1 MGIFLKEMSLK
12 GKTALI
18 TGATKGLGR
27 GAAEAI
33 AEAGGNI
40 IAIGRNQSEL
50 NSLGNKI
57 KKLKVK
63 YTSFN
68 CDVNNYNKIKNFISN
83 LKKLDILVNNA
94 GTNIPENFLNV
105 KKTSLETLLNVNTK
119 AVFNIAQLCANQIIK
134 LKRKQGSIINISSI
148 FGLVAG
154 QKRTV
159 YSMTKFGVE
168 GLTKGMALDL
178 AKYNIRVN
186 SVCPNIVLT
195 PRTKK
200 YFSDKKYNKYVKES
214 TPINKVV
221 TISDVATSIT
231 FLASEASSMIT
242 GNIYYYRWRL
252 DSKMKNVF
260 LFIIIFFY
268 SNISNAVEFR
278 GKFEQGSFIIGK
290 ATKGSKIEVD
300 KRKIRLTKDGY
311 FAFGLDRD
319 RKNNVI
325 IKIHKN
331 GKTKIIERKILKRD
345 YKIQKIDGLAK
356 KTSYAAARSL

>member
-1 MGIFLKEMSLK
+1 MGIFLKDISLK

-27 GAAEAI
+27 GTAQAI

-40 IAIGRNQSEL
+40 IAVGRNQSEL
-50 NSLGNKI
+50 NSLKIII
-57 KKLKVK
+57 KKFKVK

-68 CDVNNYNKIKNFISN
+68 CDVNDYNKMKNFITK

-94 GTNIPENFLNV
+94 GTNIPESFLNV
-105 KKTSLETLLNVNTK
+105 KKSSLETILNVNTK

-134 LKRKQGSIINISSI
+134 LKSKQGSIINISSI
-148 FGLVAG
+148 FGIVAG

-200 YFSDKKYNKYVKES
+200 YFADKKYNKYVKEN
-214 TPINKVV
+214 TLINKVV
-221 TISDVATSIT
+221 TISDVATSVT

-242 GNIYYYRWRL
+242 GT
-252 DSKMKNVF
+252 SV
-260 LFIIIFFY
+260 
-268 SNISNAVEFR
+268 V
-278 GKFEQGSFIIGK
+278 
-290 ATKGSKIEVD
+290 
-300 KRKIRLTKDGY
+300 
-311 FAFGLDRD
+311 
-319 RKNNVI
+319 
-325 IKIHKN
+325 
-331 GKTKIIERKILKRD
+331 
-345 YKIQKIDGLAK
+345 IDGGWTAK
-356 KTSYAAARSL
+356 

>member
-1 MGIFLKEMSLK
+1 MGIFLKDINLK

-27 GAAEAI
+27 GAVQAI
-33 AEAGGNI
+33 AEAGGDI

-50 NSLGNKI
+50 NSLEKVI
-57 KKLKVK
+57 KKFKVK

-68 CDVNNYNKIKNFISN
+68 CDVNNYNRMKKFIAK

-94 GTNIPENFLNV
+94 GTNIPESFLNV
-105 KKTSLETLLNVNTK
+105 KKNSVETILDVNTK
-119 AVFNIAQLCANQIIK
+119 AVFNVAQLCANQIIK
-134 LKRKQGSIINISSI
+134 LRRKSGSIINISSI

-200 YFSDKKYNKYVKES
+200 YFADKKYNKYVKDN
-214 TPINKVV
+214 TPIKKIV
-221 TISDVATSIT
+221 TVSDVATSIT

-242 GNIYYYRWRL
+242 GTSI
-252 DSKMKNVF
+252 V
-260 LFIIIFFY
+260 
-268 SNISNAVEFR
+268 
-278 GKFEQGSFIIGK
+278 
-290 ATKGSKIEVD
+290 
-300 KRKIRLTKDGY
+300 
-311 FAFGLDRD
+311 
-319 RKNNVI
+319 
-325 IKIHKN
+325 
-331 GKTKIIERKILKRD
+331 
-345 YKIQKIDGLAK
+345 IDGGWTAK
-356 KTSYAAARSL
+356 

>member
-1 MGIFLKEMSLK
+1 MGIFLKDMSLK

-27 GAAEAI
+27 GTAEAI

-50 NSLGNKI
+50 NSLGKKI
-57 KKLKVK
+57 KKLKVQ

-68 CDVNNYNKIKNFISN
+68 CDVNNYDKIKNFITK

-154 QKRTV
+154 QKRSV

-242 GNIYYYRWRL
+242 GT
-252 DSKMKNVF
+252 S
-260 LFIIIFFY
+260 III
-268 SNISNAVEFR
+268 
-278 GKFEQGSFIIGK
+278 
-290 ATKGSKIEVD
+290 
-300 KRKIRLTKDGY
+300 DG
-311 FAFGLDRD
+311 GW
-319 RKNNVI
+319 
-325 IKIHKN
+325 
-331 GKTKIIERKILKRD
+331 T
-345 YKIQKIDGLAK
+345 AK
-356 KTSYAAARSL
+356 

>member
-1 MGIFLKEMSLK
+1 MGIFLKDITLR

-50 NSLGNKI
+50 NSLGKKI
-57 KKLKVK
+57 KKLKVQ

-68 CDVNNYNKIKNFISN
+68 CDVNNYNKIKNFITN

-105 KKTSLETLLNVNTK
+105 QKTSLETLLNVNTK

-134 LKRKQGSIINISSI
+134 LKKKQGSIINVSSI

-178 AKYNIRVN
+178 AKHNIRVN

-200 YFSDKKYNKYVKES
+200 YFADKKYNKYVKEN

-231 FLASEASSMIT
+231 FLASEAASMIT
-242 GNIYYYRWRL
+242 GT
-252 DSKMKNVF
+252 S
-260 LFIIIFFY
+260 III
-268 SNISNAVEFR
+268 
-278 GKFEQGSFIIGK
+278 
-290 ATKGSKIEVD
+290 
-300 KRKIRLTKDGY
+300 DG
-311 FAFGLDRD
+311 GW
-319 RKNNVI
+319 
-325 IKIHKN
+325 
-331 GKTKIIERKILKRD
+331 T
-345 YKIQKIDGLAK
+345 AK
-356 KTSYAAARSL
+356 

>member
-1 MGIFLKEMSLK
+1 MGLFLKNIDLK

-27 GAAEAI
+27 GTAQAI
-33 AEAGGNI
+33 AEAGGDI
-40 IAIGRNQSEL
+40 IAIGRNQNEL
-50 NSLGNKI
+50 NSLGNTI
-57 KKLKVK
+57 RKLHVR
-63 YTSFN
+63 YISFN
-68 CDVNNYNKIKNFISN
+68 CDVNNFYRIKSFISK

-94 GTNIPENFLNV
+94 GTNIPESFLNV

-134 LKRKQGSIINISSI
+134 LKRRQGSIINVSSI

-154 QKRTV
+154 QKRSV

-200 YFSDKKYNKYVKES
+200 YFADKKYNKYVKNS

-221 TISDVATSIT
+221 TVSDVATAVA
-231 FLASEASSMIT
+231 FLASDASSMIT
-242 GNIYYYRWRL
+242 G
-252 DSKMKNVF
+252 SS
-260 LFIIIFFY
+260 III
-268 SNISNAVEFR
+268 
-278 GKFEQGSFIIGK
+278 
-290 ATKGSKIEVD
+290 
-300 KRKIRLTKDGY
+300 DG
-311 FAFGLDRD
+311 GW
-319 RKNNVI
+319 
-325 IKIHKN
+325 
-331 GKTKIIERKILKRD
+331 T
-345 YKIQKIDGLAK
+345 AK
-356 KTSYAAARSL
+356 

>member
-1 MGIFLKEMSLK
+1 MDSKIMSLFLKNINLK

-27 GAAEAI
+27 GTAQAI
-33 AEAGGNI
+33 AEAGGDV

-50 NSLGNKI
+50 NSLGKII
-57 KKLKVK
+57 KKLRVK
-63 YTSFN
+63 YVSFN
-68 CDVNNYNKIKNFISN
+68 CDVNNFNRIKSFISK

-94 GTNIPENFLNV
+94 GTNIPESFLNV
-105 KKTSLETLLNVNTK
+105 KKSSLETLLNVNTK
-119 AVFNIAQLCANQIIK
+119 SAFNIAQLCANQIIR

-154 QKRTV
+154 QKRSV

-200 YFSDKKYNKYVKES
+200 YFADKKYNKYVKES

-221 TISDVATSIT
+221 TVSDVATAVA
-231 FLASEASSMIT
+231 FLASDASSMIT
-242 GNIYYYRWRL
+242 GSSI
-252 DSKMKNVF
+252 V
-260 LFIIIFFY
+260 
-268 SNISNAVEFR
+268 
-278 GKFEQGSFIIGK
+278 
-290 ATKGSKIEVD
+290 
-300 KRKIRLTKDGY
+300 
-311 FAFGLDRD
+311 
-319 RKNNVI
+319 
-325 IKIHKN
+325 
-331 GKTKIIERKILKRD
+331 
-345 YKIQKIDGLAK
+345 IDGGWTAK
-356 KTSYAAARSL
+356 

>member
-1 MGIFLKEMSLK
+1 MGIYLKDINLK

-50 NSLGNKI
+50 DSLGKKI
-57 KKLKVK
+57 RKLKVK

-68 CDVNNYNKIKNFISN
+68 CDVNNYSKIKNFINN
-83 LKKLDILVNNA
+83 LKQLDVLVNNA
-94 GTNIPENFLNV
+94 GTNIPETFLNV
-105 KKTSLETLLNVNTK
+105 KKTSLETILNVNTK

-195 PRTKK
+195 QRTKK
-200 YFSDKKYNKYVKES
+200 YFDDKKYNKYVKES

-242 GNIYYYRWRL
+242 GTSL
-252 DSKMKNVF
+252 V
-260 LFIIIFFY
+260 
-268 SNISNAVEFR
+268 
-278 GKFEQGSFIIGK
+278 
-290 ATKGSKIEVD
+290 VD
-300 KRKIRLTKDGY
+300 GGWT
-311 FAFGLDRD
+311 
-319 RKNNVI
+319 
-325 IKIHKN
+325 
-331 GKTKIIERKILKRD
+331 
-345 YKIQKIDGLAK
+345 AK
-356 KTSYAAARSL
+356 

>member
-1 MGIFLKEMSLK
+1 MGIFLKDINLK

-27 GAAEAI
+27 GAAQAI
-33 AEAGGNI
+33 AEAGGDI

-50 NSLGNKI
+50 KSLARVI

-68 CDVNNYNKIKNFISN
+68 CDVNDYNRMKEFITK

-94 GTNIPENFLNV
+94 GTNIPESFLNV
-105 KKTSLETLLNVNTK
+105 KESSMKTILDVNTK
-119 AVFNIAQLCANQIIK
+119 AVFNVAQLCANQIIK
-134 LKRKQGSIINISSI
+134 LRRKQGSIINISSI

-154 QKRTV
+154 QNRTV

-178 AKYNIRVN
+178 AKHNIRVN
-186 SVCPNIVLT
+186 TVCPNIVLT

-200 YFSDKKYNKYVKES
+200 YFADKKYNKYVKQN

-231 FLASEASSMIT
+231 FLASEAASMIT
-242 GNIYYYRWRL
+242 GT
-252 DSKMKNVF
+252 S
-260 LFIIIFFY
+260 III
-268 SNISNAVEFR
+268 
-278 GKFEQGSFIIGK
+278 
-290 ATKGSKIEVD
+290 
-300 KRKIRLTKDGY
+300 DG
-311 FAFGLDRD
+311 GW
-319 RKNNVI
+319 
-325 IKIHKN
+325 
-331 GKTKIIERKILKRD
+331 T
-345 YKIQKIDGLAK
+345 AK
-356 KTSYAAARSL
+356 

>member
-1 MGIFLKEMSLK
+1 MGIFLKDINLK

-33 AEAGGNI
+33 AEAGGDI
-40 IAIGRNQSEL
+40 IAIGRNQSQL
-50 NSLGNKI
+50 DSLGEKI
-57 KKLKVK
+57 KALNVK
-63 YTSFN
+63 YTPFN
-68 CDVNNYNKIKNFISN
+68 CDVNNYDKMKSFISR

-94 GTNIPENFLNV
+94 GTNIPEPFLSV
-105 KKTSLETLLNVNTK
+105 KKKSLETILNVNTK

-134 LKRKQGSIINISSI
+134 LKRKNASIINISSI

-200 YFSDKKYNKYVKES
+200 YFDDKAYNKYVKDS
-214 TPINKVV
+214 TPIKKVV

-242 GNIYYYRWRL
+242 GTSI
-252 DSKMKNVF
+252 V
-260 LFIIIFFY
+260 
-268 SNISNAVEFR
+268 
-278 GKFEQGSFIIGK
+278 
-290 ATKGSKIEVD
+290 
-300 KRKIRLTKDGY
+300 
-311 FAFGLDRD
+311 
-319 RKNNVI
+319 
-325 IKIHKN
+325 
-331 GKTKIIERKILKRD
+331 
-345 YKIQKIDGLAK
+345 IDGGW
-356 KTSYAAARSL
+356 TSK